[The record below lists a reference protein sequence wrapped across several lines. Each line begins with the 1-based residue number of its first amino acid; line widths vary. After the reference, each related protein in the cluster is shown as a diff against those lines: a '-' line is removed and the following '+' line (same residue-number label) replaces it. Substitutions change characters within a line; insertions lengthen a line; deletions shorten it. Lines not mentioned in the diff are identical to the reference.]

1 MRHNQNRRSRGRSR
15 KAPNPLSRSYESN
28 GPDVK
33 VRGNAA
39 HVADKYMSLARDAH
53 SSGDPIAAENYLQ
66 HAEHY
71 NRIVMAA
78 QAQFQ
83 QSQPQFRDNQDEGYD
98 DDRQMNGRGRDR
110 FDYNS
115 DSGEED
121 GEERGEGGETEG
133 DRFRQPERPE
143 QRMDDRDRDRQR
155 APRDRFQY
163 RDRNDRND
171 RNDRGYRG
179 ERDDRGERNDR
190 GDRNGEDRGPRNDR
204 VEAGV
209 EREAPPAPVEA
220 VPAPVQPEEAPAPA
234 QGRRR
239 RSRPRAEGANGDEAI
254 SDGAAA
260 LAAFPD
266 R

>member
-15 KAPNPLSRSYESN
+15 KGPNPLSRSYESN

-53 SSGDPIAAENYLQ
+53 ASGDPIAAENYLQ

-78 QAQFQ
+78 QTQFQ
-83 QSQPQFRDNQDEGYD
+83 QSQPQFRDNSEEGYD
-98 DDRQMNGRGRDR
+98 DDRQMNGRSVRDR

-115 DSGEED
+115 DEEEGED
-121 GEERGEGGETEG
+121 RGEGGEQEG
-133 DRFRQPERPE
+133 DRGFRPPEHQQH
-143 QRMDDRDRDRQR
+143 QRADDRGDRQR
-155 APRDRFQY
+155 GPRDRFQY

-171 RNDRGYRG
+171 RGDRGRYN
-179 ERDDRGERNDR
+179 RDDRYDRDSRPERDERSAQADR
-190 GDRNGEDRGPRNDR
+190 EMPAEASQAEPPQPVAEAGAPPPRRRRGRPRNDN
-204 VEAGV
+204 G
-209 EREAPPAPVEA
+209 
-220 VPAPVQPEEAPAPA
+220 
-234 QGRRR
+234 
-239 RSRPRAEGANGDEAI
+239 EGEGENI

-266 R
+266 